1 MGWDRHA
8 AARKECDAKAARA
21 AAARLPSK
29 QEIRRK
35 LRAHEGMTKKRP
47 QTASGDTTLG
57 LTDTEEMMRLR
68 AASVAARLRPKSA
81 DAQTVAKSSAA
92 RALLANSS
100 DSVGDRRLPCP
111 LPDIN
116 FSSRQRVSRL
126 QEPNLTSCCAPV
138 PRPPERLHPY

>member
-29 QEIRRK
+29 QEIRSK
-35 LRAHEGMTKKRP
+35 LRAHEGMTVGKRP

-68 AASVAARLRPKSA
+68 AACVAARLRPKSA
-81 DAQTVAKSSAA
+81 DAQTMTNSSAA

-100 DSVGDRRLPCP
+100 DSVGDRCLQCP
-111 LPDIN
+111 FALTSTLAN
-116 FSSRQRVSRL
+116 VSRACKSR
-126 QEPNLTSCCAPV
+126 T
-138 PRPPERLHPY
+138 